1 MKLEKFC
8 IALHPLTLSQA
19 QKAVALLWFH
29 DREEPGIRL
38 KAGELTRVIRDFG
51 LGNPNSTQL
60 GQAIKKTKL
69 VHSSAGGFQIKPTA
83 KATVEGWVESIIG
96 PQKPDVDQN
105 MGYIPKP
112 VWTDTRRYIE
122 RTAEELNGCY
132 QYGFYNGAGVLLRRL
147 IETLL
152 IETFEQLKRGEEIRQ
167 DDNYFMLKDI
177 IKRAVESSGLP
188 LGRESRN
195 ALKSALT
202 DAKTIGDRSAH
213 NRYYMATQPDLD
225 KLQSGMRL
233 VVEELIQLGDLKNL
247 KKRN

>member
-8 IALHPLTLSQA
+8 IALHSLTLSQA

-83 KATVEGWVESIIG
+83 KGTVEGWVESIIG

-105 MGYIPKP
+105 MDIF
-112 VWTDTRRYIE
+112 
-122 RTAEELNGCY
+122 LNLFG
-132 QYGFYNGAGVLLRRL
+132 L
-147 IETLL
+147 ILVFIL
-152 IETFEQLKRGEEIRQ
+152 KGLLKRSMGVI
-167 DDNYFMLKDI
+167 NVASIM
-177 IKRAVESSGLP
+177 
-188 LGRESRN
+188 GR
-195 ALKSALT
+195 
-202 DAKTIGDRSAH
+202 
-213 NRYYMATQPDLD
+213 
-225 KLQSGMRL
+225 
-233 VVEELIQLGDLKNL
+233 VFC
-247 KKRN
+247 